1 MEEMRFESWADRQ
14 VREAMGRGAFDHLP
28 GAGRPLDLS
37 DTSEDWW
44 IRAKIQREQLDVAL
58 PGPLALR
65 REVERIGD
73 AVADARTEAEVRER
87 CEDLNA
93 RIRLHYARPSQGPT
107 LVVRL
112 VDVAA
117 EVARWRT
124 RTGGGGL
131 PPSS

>member
-1 MEEMRFESWADRQ
+1 M
-14 VREAMGRGAFDHLP
+14 
-28 GAGRPLDLS
+28 S

-44 IRAKIQREQLDVAL
+44 IRATIQREQLDVAL